1 MDEQTLVNRL
11 EQEDPDAV
19 RELYRQYRPRVFSV
33 VRSNVDTEWDA
44 EEVTQDVL
52 WKVYK
57 KIDMFRQ
64 NSQLWTWMYRIAVN
78 EARMKTRKT
87 SRRPRPVESDTLS
100 ALLEQLDRERH
111 KRPDETVAL
120 QDVLETVQEYL
131 EESKETNREIFLAL
145 DFDGRSKADVGEEF
159 DLSVSA
165 VKARLH
171 RMRVGL
177 REKLREE
184 YLEDD
189 EVDA

>member
-145 DFDGRSKADVGEEF
+145 DFDGRTKADVGEEF

>member
-1 MDEQTLVNRL
+1 MNEQQLVNRL
-11 EQEDPDAV
+11 EEEDPDAV

-52 WKVYK
+52 WKVYN

-64 NSQLWTWMYRIAVN
+64 NSKLWTWMYRIAVN

-87 SRRPRPVESDTLS
+87 DRRPRPVESDTLS
-100 ALLEQLDRERH
+100 ALLEQMDRERH
-111 KRPDETVAL
+111 RRPDETVAL

-159 DLSVSA
+159 DLSESA

-184 YLEDD
+184 YLEDE

>member
-1 MDEQTLVNRL
+1 MNEQQLVNRL

-19 RELYRQYRPRVFSV
+19 RELYRKYQPRVLSV

-64 NSQLWTWMYRIAVN
+64 NSKLWTWMYRIAVN

-87 SRRPRPVESDTLS
+87 SRKPRPVESDTLS

-111 KRPDETVAL
+111 QRPDETVAL

-131 EESKETNREIFLAL
+131 QESKETNREIFLAL
-145 DFDGRSKADVGEEF
+145 DFDGRTKADVGEEF

-184 YLEDD
+184 YLD
-189 EVDA
+189 EVEDVA